1 MMRNSFIAWLLLCS
15 ICHAQQV
22 RLRVQSDSNG
32 RASVGYGGC
41 VMIGL
46 SQPSSN
52 WVFATAAHN
61 VRNASQVDVMLDNK
75 WKRSKVIAADF
86 KNDIAVV
93 VTLPGQQKLRSY
105 VIGTDAKAGEK
116 VKLRGL
122 YLGKE
127 ERDLWGTALS
137 SSLIQTINDS
147 VIVGDSG
154 CPFFRKN
161 SELVGIQSAKI
172 PQTKQAII
180 VPASQLKALL
190 IQKLGYIPSQP
201 QQKQEQKQE
210 CKIIVYSGS
219 KCRYCQKWKRDE
231 LPKLKKIK
239 VEIIEDNRQADQ
251 QANVTAYPTF
261 IAMKSGKEIT
271 RKVGYATAQEVK
283 AMCPLVKRE
292 DKNVTCKKCLPPP
305 NAKCQKCKQQFDQ
318 LTRQLQSLSKTISS
332 MNSELFTLQNQPTYQ
347 QEISE
352 LQNQLNQAN
361 LRIKALEPLLNRRL
375 VLESETGKVTAQR
388 TYQPHEAIRI
398 RGVYRNHLKEQ

>member
-1 MMRNSFIAWLLLCS
+1 MIRNSFIAWLLFCS

-46 SQPSSN
+46 SQPSRN
-52 WVFATAAHN
+52 WLFATAAHN
-61 VRNASQVDVMLDNK
+61 VRNASQVDVLLDNK
-75 WKRSKVIAADF
+75 WSRSKVIATDF

-93 VTLPGQQKLRSY
+93 VAFPGKQKLRSY
-105 VIGTDAKAGEK
+105 IIGTDAKAGEK

-122 YLGKE
+122 YLGQE

-137 SSLIQTINDS
+137 SSMILTIDDS

-172 PQTKQAII
+172 PQTNRAII
-180 VPASQLKALL
+180 VPASKLKALL
-190 IQKLGYIPSQP
+190 IQQLGYIPLQP
-201 QQKQEQKQE
+201 QQKQK

-231 LPKLKKIK
+231 LPKLKKMR

-251 QANVTAYPTF
+251 RANVTSYPTF
-261 IAMKSGKEIT
+261 IVIKSGKEMT
-271 RKVGYATAQEVK
+271 RIVGYATAHEIK
-283 AMCPLVKRE
+283 AMSPVVKIKDE
-292 DKNVTCKKCLPPP
+292 NITCKHCLPPQ
-305 NAKCQKCKQQFDQ
+305 NITCQKCKRQFGQ
-318 LTRQLQSLSKTISS
+318 LTQQLQSLSKTIST
-332 MNSELFTLQNQPTYQ
+332 MNAELITLQNQPTHQ

-352 LQNQLNQAN
+352 LQNQLHQAN

-375 VLESETGKVTAQR
+375 VLESETGKITAQR

-398 RGVYRNHLKEQ
+398 RGVYRSQLKEE